1 MYSASRCAALVFS
14 TCLLLTVHDTPA
26 AAAPVQTLSL
36 TSQSG
41 YVELGS
47 YLTSES
53 EITAWY
59 EMQYHLRENFDDIC
73 GDTFCEGD
81 YSNIYA
87 LRFRCSVEQSSG
99 VLGRCVWVFAASNE
113 EVDPATGKIQV
124 TPKIWRC
131 RSPLAPGTTV
141 SALLGALAGERPLYA
156 KLPGTSVSIY
166 DGLIDCL

>member
-1 MYSASRCAALVFS
+1 MYFASRCAALVFS
-14 TCLLLTVHDTPA
+14 ACLLLMAHDTTA
-26 AAAPVQTLSL
+26 AAAPARTLASTPQT
-36 TSQSG
+36 G

-53 EITAWY
+53 EINAWY
-59 EMQYHLRENFDDIC
+59 EALYHLRENFDEIC

-99 VLGRCVWVFAASNE
+99 VIGRCVWVFAASNE
-113 EVDPATGKIQV
+113 EIDPATGKIQV
-124 TPKIWRC
+124 TPKVWRC
-131 RSPLAPGTTV
+131 RAPLAPKTTV

-156 KLPGTSVSIY
+156 TLPGTTVSIY

>member
-1 MYSASRCAALVFS
+1 MRKSNVLLRAAVA
-14 TCLLLTVHDTPA
+14 LTMA
-26 AAAPVQTLSL
+26 IAAPSMAMAANATQAAE
-36 TSQSG
+36 
-41 YVELGS
+41 YVEVGS
-47 YLTSES
+47 YLTDDA
-53 EITAWY
+53 EINAWY

-87 LRFRCSVEQSSG
+87 LRFRCSVEQFSG

>member
-1 MYSASRCAALVFS
+1 MRIRMRKSNVLLRAAVA
-14 TCLLLTVHDTPA
+14 LTMA
-26 AAAPVQTLSL
+26 IAAPSMAMAANATQAAE
-36 TSQSG
+36 
-41 YVELGS
+41 YVEVGS
-47 YLTSES
+47 YLTDDA
-53 EITAWY
+53 EINAWY

>member
-1 MYSASRCAALVFS
+1 MRKSNVLLRAAVA
-14 TCLLLTVHDTPA
+14 LTMAIAAPSVA
-26 AAAPVQTLSL
+26 AAGNATQAAE
-36 TSQSG
+36 
-41 YVELGS
+41 YVEVGS
-47 YLTSES
+47 YLTDDA
-53 EITAWY
+53 EINAWY

>member
-1 MYSASRCAALVFS
+1 MIRYVRATFFVCAMSLSMFTS
-14 TCLLLTVHDTPA
+14 MTA
-26 AAAPVQTLSL
+26 AAAAKSAATPS
-36 TSQSG
+36 
-41 YVELGS
+41 YVDLGDHLGS
-47 YLTSES
+47 DA

-59 EMQYHLRENFDDIC
+59 EALYHLRENFDDIC

-99 VLGRCVWVFAASNE
+99 VIGRCVWVFAASNE
-113 EVDPATGKIQV
+113 EIDPATGKIQV

-131 RSPLAPGTTV
+131 RSPLAPRTTV
-141 SALLGALAGERPLYA
+141 SALLGAFAGERPLYA
-156 KLPGTSVSIY
+156 KLPGTSVSLY